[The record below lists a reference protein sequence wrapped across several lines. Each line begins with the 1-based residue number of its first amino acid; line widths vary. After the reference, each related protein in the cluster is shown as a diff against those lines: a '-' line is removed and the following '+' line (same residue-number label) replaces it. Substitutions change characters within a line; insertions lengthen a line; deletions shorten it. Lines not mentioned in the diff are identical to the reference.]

1 MDRLSPQEIN
11 ALRKFIDNAQGHD
24 PLKKVLFIHDIGNL
38 TSAIIKLADR
48 AGYKKEDHVKP

>member
-24 PLKKVLFIHDIGNL
+24 PQKSVMFFYDIDHL